1 MSKTNTLTSHTPER
15 SSRRIDKMSNN
26 KYEHWIGYSKKFI
39 KKFSNKKMRQLLKQ
53 NNEEKI

>member
-1 MSKTNTLTSHTPER
+1 MSKTNTLTSHHPER

-26 KYEHWIGYSKKFI
+26 KYIHWVGFSKKFW

>member
-1 MSKTNTLTSHTPER
+1 MSKTNTLISHTPER
-15 SSRRIDKMSNN
+15 ISRRIDKMSRN
-26 KYEHWIGYSKKFI
+26 KHTGWVGTSKKFI